1 MMYKKV
7 KWAKFTEK
15 SRKKQ
20 HNIMF
25 QCDQKF
31 FFRTLEEDGTREGE
45 MPEMDKFVDFWDVIW
60 ERKERTPYMPWME
73 EIGSQLHQK
82 VNSVSNFTVTF
93 DKLKKEVAKR
103 KGWTARGIDG
113 IENY

>member
-45 MPEMDKFVDFWDVIW
+45 MPEMDKFVDFLGCYMGEKRTNNLYAMDGGN
-60 ERKERTPYMPWME
+60 RKTTSSK
-73 EIGSQLHQK
+73 GKQCQQLHC
-82 VNSVSNFTVTF
+82 
-93 DKLKKEVAKR
+93 DL
-103 KGWTARGIDG
+103 
-113 IENY
+113 